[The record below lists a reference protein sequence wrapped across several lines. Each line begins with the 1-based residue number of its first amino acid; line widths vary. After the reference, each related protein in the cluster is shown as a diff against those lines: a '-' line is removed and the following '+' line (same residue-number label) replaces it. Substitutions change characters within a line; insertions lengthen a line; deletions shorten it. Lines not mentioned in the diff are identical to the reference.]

1 VVDLAEATFDPVA
14 GLASECEATRDFIGL
29 LQREQRTLQ
38 QADIS
43 ALITLANEKTHRMQQ
58 LIQMADMR
66 NHWLATLCHAGGRT
80 SMEQVLLN
88 YPAAT
93 GVWKELLQLSE
104 VAAQLNKINGVIVDQ
119 RLRYNQQ
126 ALAVL
131 QAATSRNSDLYGSDG
146 QPRPFSGGRR
156 LGEG

>member
-1 VVDLAEATFDPVA
+1 MADLAEAAFDPVA
-14 GLASECEATRDFIGL
+14 GIASECEATRDFIGL

-38 QADIS
+38 QANIS
-43 ALITLANEKTHRMQQ
+43 ALITLANEKTHRMQL

-66 NHWLATLCHAGGRT
+66 NHWLAALCHPGGR
-80 SMEQVLLN
+80 SGMEQVLPN
-88 YPAAT
+88 YPAVT

-104 VAAQLNKINGVIVDQ
+104 VAAQLNKINGVLVDQ

-131 QAATSRNSDLYGSDG
+131 QTATSRNSDLYGADG
-146 QPRPFSGGRR
+146 QPQPFAGGRR